1 MDDYDLIINRALLM
15 VAAAANQPTDRRE
28 RALRNAKQMIDKAA
42 QRRYTVRTNQAQAPP
57 AETATLRTQAG
68 DAPPGNSFSPGA
80 STKPNRAARS
90 RPPRTSLIIT
100 KRGKQNESR

>member
-15 VAAAANQPTDRRE
+15 VAAAASQPTDRRE

-57 AETATLRTQAG
+57 GE
-68 DAPPGNSFSPGA
+68 PPP
-80 STKPNRAARS
+80 KPNRAARS
-90 RPPRTSLIIT
+90 RPPRSIIIS
-100 KRGKQNESR
+100 KRGKTNESR